1 LRIKCVAAFES
12 SNTQLPAFRPS
23 VPGRAS
29 AGNQRGSVGAVK
41 GYSLGKTFL
50 GMSPMNGFDW
60 WAVVRR
66 AISSEVSLSQTI
78 KESAHDPRINDHV
91 DEYSLP
97 SVTRT
102 MNLSCSPD
110 FGWRHLVVISGL
122 AVLYGGVRTGL
133 AG

>member
-1 LRIKCVAAFES
+1 
-12 SNTQLPAFRPS
+12 
-23 VPGRAS
+23 
-29 AGNQRGSVGAVK
+29 VK

-50 GMSPMNGFDW
+50 GMSPINGFDW